1 MEIVS
6 KHRFARVSAQKA
18 RLVAALLKGK
28 NVSSAADIL
37 KFTQKKTAFFI
48 SKLLSSALANAEH
61 NFGLDIDALVVNN
74 VIVEE
79 GPVFKRFHARAR
91 GRGNRIEKRTS
102 HITLILNDE
111 HEVSN

>member
-1 MEIVS
+1 LLNYTGSYEEVLEM
-6 KHRFARVSAQKA
+6 A
-18 RLVAALLKGK
+18 LVEGLNLINNGWM
-28 NVSSAADIL
+28 L
-37 KFTQKKTAFFI
+37 HKKSRKLMAAFFI

-91 GRGNRIEKRTS
+91 GRGNRIKKRTS

-111 HEVSN
+111 NEVSN